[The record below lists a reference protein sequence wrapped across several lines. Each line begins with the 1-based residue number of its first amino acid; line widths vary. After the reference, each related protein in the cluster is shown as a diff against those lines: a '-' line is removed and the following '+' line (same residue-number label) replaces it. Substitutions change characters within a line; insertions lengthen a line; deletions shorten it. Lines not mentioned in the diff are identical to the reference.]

1 MSSWTPHFFWFQQFR
16 PLHLGY
22 AGSGNSLISTILK
35 FYSDEF
41 SQELFLLRIKY
52 LGDTFLDTTILS
64 NQVSI
69 TIYPLYR
76 FLLFHVTFISFNNTR
91 LWVGLLTRI
100 GSTLFKKKNNFK
112 RTQKIDSFFLTL
124 LSLLRFKDLPTQ
136 KDVKWLWYEKYV
148 SLSLPNSPE
157 PFSVSLRTPATPQS
171 R

>member
-1 MSSWTPHFFWFQQFR
+1 MSSWTPHFFLVPAVQTFTSWICRKRKQSHF
-16 PLHLGY
+16 HH
-22 AGSGNSLISTILK
+22 I
-35 FYSDEF
+35 EV
-41 SQELFLLRIKY
+41 LLRWIFPRTIPPSYKIP
-52 LGDTFLDTTILS
+52 GGTFLDTTILS

-69 TIYPLYR
+69 AIYPLYR